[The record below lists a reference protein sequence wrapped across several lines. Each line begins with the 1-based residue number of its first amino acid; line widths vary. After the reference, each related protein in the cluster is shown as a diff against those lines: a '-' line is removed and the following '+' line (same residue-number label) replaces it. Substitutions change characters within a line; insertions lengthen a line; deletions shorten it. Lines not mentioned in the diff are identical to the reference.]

1 MNAGRWM
8 RSRIG
13 YGLLALLALI
23 GAAAVG
29 IGAAQA
35 GSWSNGSTQVVKFD
49 VAEDM
54 SRFVF
59 DQDVT
64 YGDGMPSH
72 GSAFITQGYLYPN
85 GPLNCSNGV
94 IVTKDKDGKVAKV
107 EPEFPD
113 KVLGEWTCRGW
124 FVGEGAHAKTGPMV
138 ITTQLYNFGQ
148 ELGNEMLV
156 SEGYELAD
164 VGVAIERAITGGTGA
179 YRLARGTAQQ
189 TFLGFNTSEGVNLR
203 LELEV
208 QNR

>member
-13 YGLLALLALI
+13 FGLLALLALL

-29 IGAAQA
+29 VGAAQA
-35 GSWSNGSTQVVKFD
+35 AGWSNASTEVVQFD

-59 DQDVT
+59 DKDVT
-64 YGDGMPSH
+64 HADGMPKH
-72 GSAFITQGYLYPN
+72 GSAFITQGYIYPYGTLN
-85 GPLNCSNGV
+85 GSNGV
-94 IVTKDKDGKVAKV
+94 LANGK
-107 EPEFPD
+107 PEFPT
-113 KVLGEWTCRGW
+113 KVIGEWTCRGW

-138 ITTQLYNFGQ
+138 ITTQLYNLGQ
-148 ELGNEMLV
+148 ELGNRTLV

-164 VGVAIERAITGGTGA
+164 VGIAIERAITGGTGA
-179 YRLARGTAQQ
+179 YRMARGEARQ
-189 TFLGFNTSEGVNLR
+189 TFLGFNATEGVNLR
-203 LELEV
+203 LKLEV